1 MTLKQAFPART
12 RGASQSVTRP
22 VTRPVNR
29 PVSRPLRG
37 PLGARGGTVPRRP
50 GPCRPVGASLRYRGT
65 GVALSTAP
73 HRRRPVSAAT
83 TVGLAVLAG
92 MITLWLG
99 LMAHFGELAN
109 SNSADSSARVPDR
122 LAVVRVAAGE
132 SLQDVAAR
140 VAPDTPVRRVVERI
154 RELNDL
160 DSSTPV
166 AGQTL
171 IAPVG

>member
-1 MTLKQAFPART
+1 MTLMQAFPART
-12 RGASQSVTRP
+12 RGVP
-22 VTRPVNR
+22 LPGNR
-29 PVSRPLRG
+29 PVYRPLRE
-37 PLGARGGTVPRRP
+37 PLGARGGTAPRRRP
-50 GPCRPVGASLRYRGT
+50 GPCRPGGAALRYPRT
-65 GVALSTAP
+65 GVAISTAP
-73 HRRRPVSAAT
+73 HRRRPASVAT

-99 LMAHFGELAN
+99 LMAHFGELVN
-109 SNSADSSARVPDR
+109 GNSADSSGMPDR

-140 VAPDTPVRRVVERI
+140 VAPDTPVRQVVERI

-160 DSSTPV
+160 DSSMPV

>member
-1 MTLKQAFPART
+1 MTLMQAFPTRT
-12 RGASQSVTRP
+12 RGVPLP
-22 VTRPVNR
+22 VNRPVNR
-29 PVSRPLRG
+29 PAGEPV
-37 PLGARGGTVPRRP
+37 GARGGTAPRRRP
-50 GPCRPVGASLRYRGT
+50 GPCRPGGAALRYQST
-65 GVALSTAP
+65 GLAISTAP
-73 HRRRPVSAAT
+73 HRRRPVSVAT

-99 LMAHFGELAN
+99 LMAHFGELVN
-109 SNSADSSARVPDR
+109 SNYADSPAPVPDR

-132 SLQDVAAR
+132 ALQAVAAR
-140 VAPDTPVRRVVERI
+140 VAPDMPVRQVVERI

-160 DSSTPV
+160 DSSMPV

>member
-1 MTLKQAFPART
+1 MTLMQAFPTRT
-12 RGASQSVTRP
+12 RGVPLP
-22 VTRPVNR
+22 VNRPVNR
-29 PVSRPLRG
+29 PVYRPLRE
-37 PLGARGGTVPRRP
+37 PLGAQGGTAPRRP
-50 GPCRPVGASLRYRGT
+50 APCRPGGAPLRYQGT
-65 GVALSTAP
+65 GLATSAAP
-73 HRRRPVSAAT
+73 HRRRPVSVAT

-99 LMAHFGELAN
+99 LMAHFGELVN
-109 SNSADSSARVPDR
+109 SNSADSSAGVPDR

-140 VAPDTPVRRVVERI
+140 VAPDTPVRQVVERI

-160 DSSTPV
+160 DSSMPV

-171 IAPVG
+171 IAPIG

>member
-1 MTLKQAFPART
+1 M
-12 RGASQSVTRP
+12 
-22 VTRPVNR
+22 
-29 PVSRPLRG
+29 
-37 PLGARGGTVPRRP
+37 
-50 GPCRPVGASLRYRGT
+50 
-65 GVALSTAP
+65 
-73 HRRRPVSAAT
+73 
-83 TVGLAVLAG
+83 GLAVLAG

-99 LMAHFGELAN
+99 LMAHFGELVN
-109 SNSADSSARVPDR
+109 GTSADSSARVPDR

-160 DSSTPV
+160 DSSMPV